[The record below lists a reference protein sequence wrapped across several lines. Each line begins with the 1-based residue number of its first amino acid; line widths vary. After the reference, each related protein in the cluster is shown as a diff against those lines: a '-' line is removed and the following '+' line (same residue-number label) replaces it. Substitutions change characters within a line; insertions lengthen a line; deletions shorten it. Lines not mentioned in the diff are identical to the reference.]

1 MHYIFNNILNDEV
14 MHCIFDIIFIDL
26 LRLMDLLE
34 IIDFGIMI
42 IDLFRFR
49 YLLEIYDF
57 EELL

>member
-1 MHYIFNNILNDEV
+1 MHYIFNIILNDKV
-14 MHCIFDIIFIDL
+14 MQCIFDIIFIDL